1 MRSVF
6 SALALTF
13 FEKNGDIFGK
23 ETLMTPR
30 THGMSHA
37 ISMAF
42 ACFAL
47 NPRFRILRIPFW
59 IIPFSSVFYELG
71 MFFLVSFYIKNSYM
85 KNCLRFFILGNHLIK
100 KKDVLQQNFECV

>member
-6 SALALTF
+6 SALTLTL
-13 FEKNGDIFGK
+13 FEKNGNLFGK
-23 ETLMTPR
+23 ESLMTPK

-47 NPRFRILRIPFW
+47 NPRFKILRIPFW
-59 IIPFSSVFYELG
+59 IIPFSSVFYELR
-71 MFFLVSFYIKNSYM
+71 MFFLLSFHN
-85 KNCLRFFILGNHLIK
+85 L
-100 KKDVLQQNFECV
+100 